1 MAQRQSRY
9 MRIIVIMN
17 DQDSNITGKAIGK
30 ENDIREE
37 NDLHA
42 VSWNVTSATTPSPK
56 STR

>member
-1 MAQRQSRY
+1 